1 MENMRGKIWGE
12 RKGGL
17 HLPPGTEH
25 QLSSVVSSDFR
36 EKEPKIFP
44 PSFPLFISLFFNF
57 LFSNYM

>member
-44 PSFPLFISLFFNF
+44 PILSSFHFFIL
-57 LFSNYM
+57 